1 MKNDFKLNNSVLY
14 RSDSGAIPGAIN
26 LMDPKISSALNW
38 TIYYLITWYYVLAGR
53 FNLDT
58 EICELVPFC
67 QTQSEQIL

>member
-14 RSDSGAIPGAIN
+14 RSDSGAVPGAIN

-53 FNLDT
+53 FNL
-58 EICELVPFC
+58 
-67 QTQSEQIL
+67 